1 MFSIGCHLSSSG
13 GFLAMGETAR
23 RIGATTFQF
32 FTRNPRGSRA
42 KAIDPADAAALRAL
56 LTAEGFGPIVA
67 HAPYTINP
75 CSKDERT
82 REFACE
88 TLADDLARMEY
99 LPGNLYNFH
108 PGSHTGQGTDAG
120 IAQIAD
126 TLNAILRPEQQTT
139 VLLETMAGKGTE
151 VGRRFE
157 ELRAIIDRVE
167 LGEKLG
173 VCLDTCHVSDA
184 GYDVAGNLDGVLA
197 EFDRVIGLA
206 RLRAVHLN
214 DSLNPCGA
222 HKDRHA
228 RIGEGTLGQETFR
241 RIINHPALRNLPF
254 VLETPNEL
262 DGYAREIALLR
273 GMREGDA

>member
-1 MFSIGCHLSSSG
+1 MSPVLLGRFSLW
-13 GFLAMGETAR
+13 AR
-23 RIGATTFQF
+23 RRGASARRRSSF

-82 REFACE
+82 REFARE

-167 LGEKLG
+167 LGEKARRLSRH
-173 VCLDTCHVSDA
+173 LP
-184 GYDVAGNLDGVLA
+184 
-197 EFDRVIGLA
+197 RKRRGL
-206 RLRAVHLN
+206 
-214 DSLNPCGA
+214 
-222 HKDRHA
+222 
-228 RIGEGTLGQETFR
+228 
-241 RIINHPALRNLPF
+241 
-254 VLETPNEL
+254 
-262 DGYAREIALLR
+262 
-273 GMREGDA
+273 